1 MNQSYSCIPKKEG
14 RKAKVLCFVLF
25 ILAVAAFVAANYL
38 PAAKGVGQ
46 LFAALLL
53 LLFIQITTK
62 FLLTEYCY
70 KWENGTLSISAKQG
84 SRIKNQGGVPVHS
97 RCILLTEGE
106 WKKTK
111 KQYSIE
117 SRFSY
122 LQNLSSPRTHY
133 LLCPGKQG
141 YVCLSFE
148 PDDTLLALLREKI
161 TPASEAQTQNPEN
174 L

>member
-1 MNQSYSCIPKKEG
+1 MNQSYSCIPKKED

-25 ILAVAAFVAANYL
+25 ILAVSSFVAASYL

-70 KWENGTLSISAKQG
+70 HWENDTLYISAKQG
-84 SRIKNQGGVPVHS
+84 GRIKNQGGVPVHS
-97 RCILLTEGE
+97 RCILLTAGE

-111 KQYSIE
+111 KQYRIE

-133 LLCPGKQG
+133 LLCPGERG
-141 YVCLSFE
+141 YVCLIFE
-148 PDDTLLALLREKI
+148 PDETLFTLLKEKI
-161 TPASEAQTQNPEN
+161 ASVQEEQPEI
-174 L
+174 